1 MVTRA
6 INLKVIVPRQ
16 ADTKGAA
23 AAIWNTHQEVNL
35 ATRYYEELL
44 LTLRQQPIIYR
55 DGTEQNADEAR
66 QPAIKLADDVRALNG
81 KAPLIDYDDAL
92 KFFIKLDREIVPSSI
107 QVNHLVWKYGNF

>member
-55 DGTEQNADEAR
+55 DGTEQDADEAR

-81 KAPLIDYDDAL
+81 KAPLINYDDAL
-92 KFFIKLDREIVPSSI
+92 KFFRKNLWDNCAIFHTSQSSSME
-107 QVNHLVWKYGNF
+107 VW